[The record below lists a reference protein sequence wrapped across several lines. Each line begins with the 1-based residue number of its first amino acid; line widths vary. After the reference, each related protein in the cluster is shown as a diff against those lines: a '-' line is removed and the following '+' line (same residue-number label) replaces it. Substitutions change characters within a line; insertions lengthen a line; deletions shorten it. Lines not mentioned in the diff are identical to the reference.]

1 MIDGGLADLGTGIL
15 RPRLPNER
23 DKEYE
28 RNTSAAL
35 LMKTRQVCSD
45 GPEPK
50 LPRGLCHFVGS
61 VCCSM
66 QS

>member
-1 MIDGGLADLGTGIL
+1 MCAVGKVKAVVDGGLADLGTGTL

-35 LMKTRQVCSD
+35 LLKVRQVWCD
-45 GPEPK
+45 WPEP
-50 LPRGLCHFVGS
+50 LVASDTL
-61 VCCSM
+61 
-66 QS
+66 

>member
-1 MIDGGLADLGTGIL
+1 MVDGGLADLGTGTL

-35 LMKTRQVCSD
+35 LLKTRQFAAI
-45 GPEPK
+45 GLNPT
-50 LPRGLCHFVGS
+50 LPCGVLYFVGA

-66 QS
+66 LS